1 MNKKNKKRLIRII
14 ISSILLLAFIII
26 NAIYKLDEIIK
37 DDKISFLLPLS
48 ITLTIY
54 FIISY
59 DILLKAFKNI
69 IHGQIFDENLLMI
82 IATIGAFVIKEYPE
96 AVFVMIFYQVG
107 ELFEAI
113 AVGKSRKSIKNLIDL
128 TPKTARMYVDGNIT
142 EVEPYEINIGD
153 LFEVLPG
160 EKIALDGVIYK
171 GDSYLDTKALTGE
184 SKYQEVFEGKEVL
197 SGSININK
205 PIIVKAT
212 KIYDDSTATKI
223 LEMVENAADKKTN
236 SEKFISKFAK
246 YYTPIV
252 VLLAL
257 LLAIIPS
264 IIYKNPS
271 EYIRRALNFL
281 VVSCPCALVISI
293 PLSFFAGIGS
303 SSKEGILVKG
313 SNYLEMLSKAK
324 TIVFDKTGTI
334 TKGVFEISRVEGEN
348 TLYLASICEKKSNH
362 PIALAIKNKM
372 IAKEDYDIEEKAGFG
387 IIARKKDDVI
397 YCGNSRL
404 LKENNISF
412 DEINSPGTILYV
424 ARNNKYEGYILISDV
439 IKDNAKAEILKIKKK
454 GLKTVMLTGDNEQV
468 AKLVAK
474 EAEIDEYHAS
484 LLPHEKYE
492 IIDKLESENKTIYV
506 GDGINDA
513 PSLVRSSVGISMGMI
528 GSDVAIE
535 ASDIVITKDDL
546 SQINKA
552 LDISKR
558 TLRISYENIFFSI
571 FVKILVLV
579 LSALGY
585 APIWLAIFADVGVLI
600 LCILNSMRAM
610 FYKNKKD

>member
-1 MNKKNKKRLIRII
+1 MSKKVIYHISGFDCPNCAAKVERFLNKEEYIQSASIDFTNERMYITYREEPLGLEELKETIKKVESDPLRIERIQSGRRTTQSIIDKKFIFNLSRII
-14 ISSILLLAFIII
+14 FSAVLMVITMIFVEEKNYLLAVIL
-26 NAIYKLDEIIK
+26 YG
-37 DDKISFLLPLS
+37 ISALFCL
-48 ITLTIY
+48 
-54 FIISY
+54 Y
-59 DILLKAFKNI
+59 DIIWKLIQNI
-69 IHGQIFDENLLMI
+69 IHLRNPIDMNLLL
-82 IATIGAFVIKEYPE
+82 TISSVG
-96 AVFVMIFYQVG
+96 VFVLSILITYNVLPMGRFHIDLMDGVMVIVLYQVG

-334 TKGVFEISRVEGEN
+334 TKGVFEITKVEGEN

-387 IIARKKDDVI
+387 IIARKKS
-397 YCGNSRL
+397 N
-404 LKENNISF
+404 
-412 DEINSPGTILYV
+412 T
-424 ARNNKYEGYILISDV
+424 
-439 IKDNAKAEILKIKKK
+439 
-454 GLKTVMLTGDNEQV
+454 
-468 AKLVAK
+468 
-474 EAEIDEYHAS
+474 
-484 LLPHEKYE
+484 
-492 IIDKLESENKTIYV
+492 
-506 GDGINDA
+506 
-513 PSLVRSSVGISMGMI
+513 
-528 GSDVAIE
+528 
-535 ASDIVITKDDL
+535 
-546 SQINKA
+546 
-552 LDISKR
+552 
-558 TLRISYENIFFSI
+558 
-571 FVKILVLV
+571 
-579 LSALGY
+579 
-585 APIWLAIFADVGVLI
+585 
-600 LCILNSMRAM
+600 
-610 FYKNKKD
+610 